1 MDTEN
6 PIHINIYKENKETIN
21 SSNNPTECY
30 IIQVNDT
37 ILFYDPFSQYT
48 GVFRKQ

>member
-6 PIHINIYKENKETIN
+6 PIHINIYKENKEAIN

-30 IIQVNDT
+30 IIQVNEELNNKNRDC
-37 ILFYDPFSQYT
+37 F
-48 GVFRKQ
+48 KK